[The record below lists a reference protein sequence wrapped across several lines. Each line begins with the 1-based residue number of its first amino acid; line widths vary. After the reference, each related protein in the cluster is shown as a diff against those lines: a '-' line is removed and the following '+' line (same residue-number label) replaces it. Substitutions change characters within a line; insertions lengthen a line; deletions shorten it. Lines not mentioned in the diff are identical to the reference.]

1 MVLRLRGAEAR
12 RDGLER
18 VQLPDGAT
26 LGDLRRAIQEQLGV
40 ITGEQVLSKE
50 QGLLTAK
57 EEDCATFQDLGGSDS
72 AALEAL
78 GVRHGEQLFLRYFFD
93 REVASGVPRSAREA
107 KSFGAKMTMD
117 ELIALQT
124 RIDRQEVP
132 HCQALSLDRHAAN
145 MFQMY
150 LSQGLGFSV
159 KRGALMYG
167 VVEEGGQVRADAIY
181 EPPQEAS
188 AEALTLLEAP
198 EEQRLADTVALS
210 LGLTRV
216 GWIFSQAGGERNFLL
231 STAEVVDMGR
241 MQAGA
246 GEKTTFVSGVVSL
259 THSEEGSSVHFEAYQ
274 VSDQCQ
280 DLVQRGWFQRSPMG
294 TGVSEMWNPEEPGDK
309 TPVVVA
315 GLDATKVD
323 NEWFLCPVKILDH
336 GGPLRSDFPIE
347 NRLTPQGLSELR
359 SYLQA
364 ERGRPLKE
372 TLADFHLLLF
382 LAKERHLDL
391 DDVVRVGEAI
401 RAGDD
406 VQEGYRLIL
415 ESVAGL

>member
-1 MVLRLRGAEAR
+1 MGWAGRGP

-18 VQLPDGAT
+18 VQLPEGAS
-26 LGDLRRAIQEQLGV
+26 LGDLRQAIQNQLGV
-40 ITGEQVLSKE
+40 GTSQQVLSKE

-57 EEDCATFQDLGGSDS
+57 EEDCTKFRDLAGG
-72 AALEAL
+72 AGTALGAL
-78 GVRHGEQLFLRYFFD
+78 GVRHGDQLFLRYFFV
-93 REVASGVPRSAREA
+93 REVESGVPRSAREA
-107 KSFGAKMTMD
+107 KRFGEKMTMD

-124 RIDRQEVP
+124 RIDRQEAP
-132 HCQALSLDRHAAN
+132 HCQALSLDRNAAN

-159 KRGALMYG
+159 KRGGLLYG
-167 VVEEGGQVRADAIY
+167 KVEEGGRVRADCIY
-181 EPPQEAS
+181 EPPQEGT

-198 EEQRLADTVALS
+198 EEQQLADTVALS
-210 LGLTRV
+210 LGLSRV
-216 GWIFSQAGGERNFLL
+216 GWIFSQAGGERDFLL

-241 MQAGA
+241 MQAAA
-246 GEKTTFVSGVVSL
+246 GEGTTYVTGVVSL

-280 DLVQRGWFQRSPMG
+280 DLVQRGWFQRSPMD
-294 TGVSEMWNPEEPGDK
+294 TGVSEMWNPEEPEDK

-323 NEWFLCPVKILDH
+323 NEWFMCPVKILDH
-336 GGPLRSDFPIE
+336 GSSLRSDFPIE

-372 TLADFHLLLF
+372 TLADFHLLLY
-382 LAKERHLDL
+382 LAKNRHLDL
-391 DDVVRVGEAI
+391 EDVVRIGEAV
-401 RAGDD
+401 RAGED
-406 VQEGYRLIL
+406 VQEGYRLII